1 VSGVLDR
8 ALYAL
13 FGGHADRRR
22 HATDRRRYRGT
33 TGTEG
38 FDVYLARLYGASWVA
53 FALAALFAGG
63 LAWVTPLATTVTGAV
78 DPLTPLATAGFV
90 GALVGLLAKRGALL
104 AGSLHLR
111 WVLHA
116 RRADIDRTLP
126 SAVRY
131 LRVLASAGS
140 GERALFDAVAA
151 RERAYGETA
160 VAFGTVRNKAALSG
174 SLGQALR
181 VVARDTPSREALA
194 PFLLKFREHAA
205 TGPDA
210 VEQFLRL
217 EARMLANRQARA
229 RTEAEGFL
237 ELLAEL
243 FVVLLVMPALVV
255 VSVTVMSVLAPGL
268 GAPVAIA
275 GHVTTPRTLLV
286 AGCGVFVLGIGAI
299 AAALVGVFRPSG
311 FGDHWTRSRGLGVLA
326 NAPHNPADAL
336 LVLAPLAPALAVGF
350 AAFGVGVWDAL
361 VLAYAGVAVPVG
373 VVAARRSRADDAK
386 DRELKDAVHA
396 IAGHV
401 SLGVPFADA
410 VGRVVEDGSLDAL
423 RADTA
428 DLARRLDFPSSGEDR
443 RTAALAAYAE
453 RVGTPLADQAIGL
466 VAGALTA
473 GSEVETAFDALQ
485 AEVGRLYHEKKAL
498 RSELAVYVAVGW
510 TTALLVVGIVVAIN
524 AYVLDSFAQLSTV
537 STATTGLSLAPDA
550 VDPARDRHHFY
561 LVTQATM
568 LSCGWFAGMA
578 SRGRYAALL
587 HSGLLALAAFCAFRI
602 GGFA

>member
-1 VSGVLDR
+1 MSGVLDR

-53 FALAALFAGG
+53 FALAAVLAGG
-63 LAWVTPLATTVTGAV
+63 LAWATPLATTVAGAV
-78 DPLTPLATAGFV
+78 DPLTPLATAGLV
-90 GALVGLLAKRGALL
+90 GALTGLLAKRGALL

-181 VVARDTPSREALA
+181 VVARDTPSRDALA

-275 GHVTTPRTLLV
+275 GYVTTPRTLLV

-550 VDPARDRHHFY
+550 VDPSRDRHHFY

-568 LSCGWFAGMA
+568 LSCGWFAAMA

>member
-1 VSGVLDR
+1 MSGVLDR

-33 TGTEG
+33 TASEG
-38 FDVYLARLYGASWVA
+38 FDVYLARLYGASWLA
-53 FALAALFAGG
+53 FALVALLAGV
-63 LAWVTPLATTVTGAV
+63 LAWATPLA
-78 DPLTPLATAGFV
+78 ATAAGVVGVLDPFVTAALV
-90 GALVGLLAKRGALL
+90 GALAGFAAKRGVLF

-181 VVARDTPSREALA
+181 VVARDTPSRDALA

-268 GAPVAIA
+268 GAPVAVA

-299 AAALVGVFRPSG
+299 AAVLVGVFRPSG

-326 NAPHNPADAL
+326 NAPRNPADAL
-336 LVLAPLAPALAVGF
+336 LVLAPLAPALALGL
-350 AAFGVGVWDAL
+350 AALGVGGWDAL
-361 VLAYAGVAVPVG
+361 ILAYAGVAVPVG
-373 VVAARRSRADDAK
+373 VVAARRARADDAK

-410 VGRVVEDGSLDAL
+410 VGRVVADGSLSAL

-428 DLARRLDFPSSGEDR
+428 DLARRLDLPRPGVDR
-443 RTAALAAYAE
+443 RTAALSAYAE

-473 GSEVETAFDALQ
+473 GSDIETAFDALQ

-587 HSGLLALAAFCAFRI
+587 HSGLLALAAFCAFRL